1 MKKSLHED
9 PLQMFS
15 TGQWFNETPMG
26 AIGKVHGDLH
36 ASVPAALELHSSGTE
51 EVPDNTPKP
60 AVIVDVIEDN
70 SGLGRREVKLL
81 VNFNV
86 LWDILGVLDPHILFK
101 AVGIV
106 GDGVTKMEDLIHP
119 WESIATKSHF
129 W

>member
-1 MKKSLHED
+1 
-9 PLQMFS
+9 
-15 TGQWFNETPMG
+15 MG
-26 AIGKVHGDLH
+26 GVAKVEGDIH
-36 ASVPAALELHSSGTE
+36 AVIPATLELHCSGTE
-51 EVPDNTPKP
+51 QVPENTPEP
-60 AVIVDVIEDN
+60 AVVVDVIDDN

-119 WESIATKSHF
+119 WKSIATEFHF